1 MGRATNRLNHLIL
14 EESFALIDREMGEHS
29 LTPLEYAIVRR
40 AIHATADFELAGLT
54 YFSPDAIEKGI
65 AALSNCIPIVVDV
78 TMIRQ
83 GIANMVRKTFGNE
96 IIAAIEHCDE
106 PLPGKTR
113 TETGL
118 IRCFA
123 EYPEAIYA
131 IGNAPTALIALCQRL
146 SDSSPKPALIIGS
159 PVGFVNVVESKQML
173 AKIDIPQ
180 IRIEGRKGGSPA
192 TSAILN
198 ALCNLAYDR
207 YSIGT

>member
-1 MGRATNRLNHLIL
+1 MTSNLNHPIL
-14 EESFALIDREMGEHS
+14 EESFAIIDREMGQHS
-29 LTPLEYAIVRR
+29 LTPPEYAIVRR
-40 AIHATADFELAGLT
+40 AIHATADFELARLT
-54 YFSPDAIEKGI
+54 YFSPSAIASGI
-65 AALSNCIPIVVDV
+65 AALSDRVPIIVDV

-83 GIANMVRKTFGNE
+83 GIASMVRKTFGNG

-131 IGNAPTALIALCQRL
+131 IGNAPTALMALCQLL
-146 SDSSPKPALIIGS
+146 SRSSKQPALIIGS

-173 AKIDIPQ
+173 AQIDIPQ

-198 ALCNLAYDR
+198 ALCNLAY
-207 YSIGT
+207 S